1 MGLFEA
7 LSPGPD
13 LRSGTRAMARS
24 ANTPWLHNLHLKC
37 LDSGNEDYASVQ
49 RSFLHPSLERVELE
63 VGHLRGALFRHK
75 DGVARPGIL
84 DLFGTGGGLMEH
96 RAALLA
102 AKGFTTLALAYFG
115 YKDLPKTISPEKPI
129 ELDYFIEAFG
139 GQQGGPVLH

>member
-75 DGVARPGIL
+75 DGVARPG
-84 DLFGTGGGLMEH
+84 DWG
-96 RAALLA
+96 
-102 AKGFTTLALAYFG
+102 
-115 YKDLPKTISPEKPI
+115 
-129 ELDYFIEAFG
+129 
-139 GQQGGPVLH
+139 